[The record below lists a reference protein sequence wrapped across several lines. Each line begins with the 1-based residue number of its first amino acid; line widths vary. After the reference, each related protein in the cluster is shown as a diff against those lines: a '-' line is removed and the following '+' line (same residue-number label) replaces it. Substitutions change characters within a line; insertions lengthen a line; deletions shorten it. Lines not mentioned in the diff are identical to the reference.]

1 MFIWERIWK
10 HTENMRWWFH
20 TRGYPKHQ
28 IQKEMKNIKF
38 SKINWIK
45 WREIDL
51 TKEINLW
58 LRTTPWRNLCRAW
71 LSIWEFYT
79 ETNMWKKSL
88 HLELWLRFV
97 APENLFNYWGINFLV
112 VAKLCPW
119 REWLAYVN
127 VMESGV
133 LRV

>member
-1 MFIWERIWK
+1 MTGDRFDK
-10 HTENMRWWFH
+10 
-20 TRGYPKHQ
+20 GD
-28 IQKEMKNIKF
+28 KF
-38 SKINWIK
+38 VVTYHP
-45 WREIDL
+45 L
-51 TKEINLW
+51 
-58 LRTTPWRNLCRAW
+58 A
-71 LSIWEFYT
+71 
-79 ETNMWKKSL
+79 KSL
-88 HLELWLRFV
+88 QSLIKHLGILYRDVHLELWLRFV